1 MLRRLNKEQGVTII
15 TATHDYK
22 MVDVSDRVIWIRDGK
37 VEKIENR
44 ADIRLNIG
52 GMAGEAEH
60 LGRAEEMPR
69 VC

>member
-22 MVDVSDRVIWIRDGK
+22 MVDVSDRVIWIKDGR

-44 ADIRLNIG
+44 ADIKLSIG
-52 GMAGEAEH
+52 GMAGESEH
-60 LGRAEEMPR
+60 LASMTDA
-69 VC
+69 VLV

>member
-1 MLRRLNKEQGVTII
+1 MTII

-44 ADIRLNIG
+44 ADIKISIG

-60 LGRAEEMPR
+60 LASTADAPH
-69 VC
+69 V